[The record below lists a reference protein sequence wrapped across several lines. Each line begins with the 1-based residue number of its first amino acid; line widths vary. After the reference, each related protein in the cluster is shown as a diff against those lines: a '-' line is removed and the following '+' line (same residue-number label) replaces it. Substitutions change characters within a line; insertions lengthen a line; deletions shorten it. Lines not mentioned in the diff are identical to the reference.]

1 MHSAKRS
8 IWAVLLALPL
18 FFCTVASAYEMDDYV
33 PEVTDRVARI
43 SYLSGDVTIRRGES
57 ADWETAVANLPI
69 VEGDELW
76 TEANGRFEIQFNSG
90 THIRVSENSSL
101 KIVGLKEAGI
111 ALSLPQGNLTV
122 RTREFNP
129 DNAYV
134 EVDAPKT
141 TIYQTSAGVQR
152 ELWTDV
158 ILSADFVYT
167 KGTNLGTLVNL
178 NQRLPNAAGNNALG
192 AIPYPNFGFIEWR
205 AQNGRSEYKGVDMGI
220 ERRFSKGHAF
230 GVSYTLADSK
240 DNTSEHLTT
249 QGSNSFP
256 QNSRDLELWWG
267 PSDYDVR
274 HRLTTNFVAELPLGQ
289 HWLARDWVLSGI
301 YAWRSG
307 RPFTVNQSGNNVGQN
322 MTGLPNQVSDDTD
335 GPQTVEQWFNTAA
348 FQAVTSGTF
357 GDERRNRLR
366 GPDWQSFDMTLQ
378 RRIRFNQRVAAT
390 VRWDVFNLFNTT
402 NFGLPNRNI
411 SDAATFGTIATL
423 SGDPRI
429 MQLSARITF

>member
-1 MHSAKRS
+1 M
-8 IWAVLLALPL
+8 
-18 FFCTVASAYEMDDYV
+18 
-33 PEVTDRVARI
+33 
-43 SYLSGDVTIRRGES
+43 
-57 ADWETAVANLPI
+57 
-69 VEGDELW
+69 
-76 TEANGRFEIQFNSG
+76 
-90 THIRVSENSSL
+90 
-101 KIVGLKEAGI
+101 
-111 ALSLPQGNLTV
+111 
-122 RTREFNP
+122 
-129 DNAYV
+129 
-134 EVDAPKT
+134 
-141 TIYQTSAGVQR
+141 
-152 ELWTDV
+152 
-158 ILSADFVYT
+158 
-167 KGTNLGTLVNL
+167 
-178 NQRLPNAAGNNALG
+178 
-192 AIPYPNFGFIEWR
+192 
-205 AQNGRSEYKGVDMGI
+205 
-220 ERRFSKGHAF
+220 
-230 GVSYTLADSK
+230 SYTLADSK

-256 QNSRDLELWWG
+256 QNSRDFEAWWG

-335 GPQTVEQWFNTAA
+335 GPETVEQWFNTAA
-348 FQAVTSGTF
+348 FQAVASGVF

-366 GPDWQSFDMTLQ
+366 GPDWQSFDMTVQ